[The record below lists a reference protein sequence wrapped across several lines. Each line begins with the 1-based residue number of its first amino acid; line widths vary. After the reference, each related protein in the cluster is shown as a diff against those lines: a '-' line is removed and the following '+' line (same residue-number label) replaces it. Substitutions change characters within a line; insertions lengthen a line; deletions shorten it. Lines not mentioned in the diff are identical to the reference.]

1 MLTGGLGLRVLP
13 VHLFLLQR
21 YPFQGRTPDVRPER
35 VASFSPPL
43 NSNQTSTGF
52 STHTTEVHHAR
63 LVRPRRRTPS
73 SQRIQVPGSSLRQLG
88 ADELARDVEAIA
100 IISERKAR
108 ALSRI
113 NLTSDTVVTRVRD
126 ASSN

>member
-1 MLTGGLGLRVLP
+1 MRGWLDPGEELRQANAFRSRA
-13 VHLFLLQR
+13 HL
-21 YPFQGRTPDVRPER
+21 
-35 VASFSPPL
+35 
-43 NSNQTSTGF
+43 
-52 STHTTEVHHAR
+52 
-63 LVRPRRRTPS
+63 
-73 SQRIQVPGSSLRQLG
+73 LRQLG

-113 NLTSDTVVTRVRD
+113 NLPSDTVVTRVRD